1 MKLNNKLAEM
11 ERKAGIC
18 EEWFTRL
25 MSTEDKD
32 KLIKMYLEGID
43 FCLSNEYPDNEF
55 IRRHFV
61 GTCEA
66 YGIYLDEQIA
76 TLNSM
81 HVVAL
86 GCCTGTAEYTDF
98 AVGQVF
104 VKHTGKLTITASG
117 NSFIMVDVFDEAQI
131 EIQATDNAKVCVN
144 QYGGNISEKKDGN
157 AVVKVI
163 RKQSKTY

>member
-11 ERKAGIC
+11 ARKAGIC

-98 AVGQVF
+98 VVGQVF

>member
-1 MKLNNKLAEM
+1 MKLNKKLAEM
-11 ERKAGIC
+11 ARKAGIC

-25 MSTEDKD
+25 LQTEDKGE
-32 KLIKMYLEGID
+32 LIKMYLEGID
-43 FCLSNEYPDNEF
+43 FCLSNEYPDNDY

-66 YGIYLDEQIA
+66 YGIFLDEPIA
-76 TLNSM
+76 ALNPT

-86 GCCTGTAEYTDF
+86 GACEGTATYDGWN
-98 AVGQVF
+98 VGQVF
-104 VKHTGKLTITASG
+104 VKHQSRLKVVASG
-117 NSFIMVDVFDEAQI
+117 NAFVMIDVFDDAEV
-131 EIQATDNAKVCVN
+131 EVTATADAKVCVN

-157 AVVKVI
+157 AVIKII